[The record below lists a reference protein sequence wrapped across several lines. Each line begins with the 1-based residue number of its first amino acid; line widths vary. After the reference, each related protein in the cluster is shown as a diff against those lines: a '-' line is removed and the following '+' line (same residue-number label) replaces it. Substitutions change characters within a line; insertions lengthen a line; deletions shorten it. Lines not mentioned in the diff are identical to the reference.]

1 MDSIAQ
7 RTTTAAPDIHRRDLR
22 LWLGLVFVIP
32 LFGPLQTANAQ
43 CVESD
48 ILRSTRAAR
57 DGQGSAVA
65 VSGNVVLV
73 GSPQR
78 SHAGHGFVSFF
89 RYDGT
94 SWVEEAYQP
103 PHDLHHGGTFGAAV
117 AVDGDVAVIGASSH
131 GHDWLSSPSGAAF
144 VYRFDRATSI
154 WKLERELSAD
164 WKFAKFGA
172 SVAIAGDVIVVGAP
186 LSDNDNSLSDS
197 IVSGRAY
204 IYRFVHNEWVLEKTL
219 TDPLP
224 RSNEGD
230 FGHSVAVAVRRNVP
244 RTDALRRHPV
254 REHVVLVGAPNRG
267 DDDRGVVYVYR
278 SNYWALEARL
288 HESRCSDT
296 LNVTG
301 KHFGISI
308 SVDGKRALIG
318 RPGSSS
324 SRRSGAAFVFRDDG
338 RRGWTCEA
346 SLTPPVRNHR
356 FGRAVAL
363 DGRVAIVAG
372 VVPGPSPSGAVW
384 AYERRGG
391 VWGPR
396 ICELIGSNL
405 GGVVESF
412 GVSVDL
418 HRDRAVAGAT
428 PITSVGGAYVFD
440 GMADGIPESCE
451 PCSFT
456 CPWDLDCDGDVDVS
470 DFIFLILVWGFDYCG
485 PADFDGDGN
494 VGMADLLALLAH
506 WGPCP

>member
-1 MDSIAQ
+1 MDSIAP
-7 RTTTAAPDIHRRDLR
+7 RMATAAPDGHRRCLLLR
-22 LWLGLVFVIP
+22 LGLMFVVP
-32 LFGPLQTANAQ
+32 LLGPLQTANAQ

-48 ILRSTRAAR
+48 ILKSTRTPS

-65 VSGNVVLV
+65 VSGNVVLI

-78 SHAGHGFVSFF
+78 NNAGQGYVNFF
-89 RYDGT
+89 RYDGR

-103 PHDLHHGGTFGAAV
+103 PHDLDHGGPFGAAV
-117 AVDGDVAVIGASSH
+117 AVDGDVAVIGAARH
-131 GHDWLSSPSGAAF
+131 GHDRVSSPSGAVF
-144 VYRFDRATSI
+144 VYRFD
-154 WKLERELSAD
+154 
-164 WKFAKFGA
+164 
-172 SVAIAGDVIVVGAP
+172 
-186 LSDNDNSLSDS
+186 
-197 IVSGRAY
+197 
-204 IYRFVHNEWVLEKTL
+204 
-219 TDPLP
+219 
-224 RSNEGD
+224 
-230 FGHSVAVAVRRNVP
+230 HS
-244 RTDALRRHPV
+244 T
-254 REHVVLVGAPNRG
+254 
-267 DDDRGVVYVYR
+267 
-278 SNYWALEARL
+278 
-288 HESRCSDT
+288 C
-296 LNVTG
+296 
-301 KHFGISI
+301 F
-308 SVDGKRALIG
+308 
-318 RPGSSS
+318 

-338 RRGWTCEA
+338 SRGWTCEA
-346 SLTPPVRNHR
+346 TLTPPVLNNP
-356 FGRAVAL
+356 FGRAVAI

-396 ICELIGSNL
+396 ICELIGSDL

-470 DFIFLILVWGFDYCG
+470 DFIMLIRVWGFDFCG

-494 VGMADLLALLAH
+494 VGMVDLLALLAN
-506 WGPCP
+506 WGTCPPRDRATTIK